1 MARDCWGYLR
11 GMRIDTE
18 IMEDLKIGIGGIG
31 TAGSHERTGVLYG
44 IFGETEKVA
53 GCLVAV

>member
-1 MARDCWGYLR
+1 
-11 GMRIDTE
+11 MRIDTE